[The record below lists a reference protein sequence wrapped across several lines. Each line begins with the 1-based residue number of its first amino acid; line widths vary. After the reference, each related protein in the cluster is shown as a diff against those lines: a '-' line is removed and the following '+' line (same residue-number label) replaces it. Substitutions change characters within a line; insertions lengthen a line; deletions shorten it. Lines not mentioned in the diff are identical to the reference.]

1 MVEITR
7 PVSTGV
13 SVAEVWVV
21 MKRFWM
27 QEQAVML
34 STRYR
39 KLLRRVHA
47 LHRHLP
53 HDHRDRSQLKHQAK
67 EAGHSSGISDGT
79 PLVEASEGLKTNPA
93 TCEVMWL
100 SSRTQPA
107 AGFSDESA
115 STCEGSRSEGVDEWF
130 DGELGGD
137 DDTEMLALVT
147 ALEHAAAAVLPEGV
161 GALPT
166 LEGGLAGDIT
176 GWAGAVVRLV
186 RSRAGELGAKPLSK
200 GMLSAATSVSS
211 QDLARGLQTSPEHVV
226 CSASAAY
233 GEPSE
238 IGQGCVGGSGH
249 CPLKEPGLR
258 PTEASS
264 PVAKVLHPRE
274 LVDVAVG
281 RDEAGDDHV
290 GGVDTV
296 VPRSVPHAHRKVTV
310 SYAST
315 FAFVDEAPQAPQ
327 DVQGAAR
334 HVRRAETSENP
345 PISGGHRRNRE
356 VRRATVAEVERS
368 SRSPARR
375 EEWAL
380 SPTNAC
386 CDPEKH
392 DVVDHAAYCPALPWR
407 VLAPVDVLP
416 VELARRAAVVRA
428 TTEGSGI
435 LLPPPPPL
443 PPSPPTRIHGFLE
456 AETPAA
462 ALRGQWL
469 KELGDDENTAT
480 FQRMARELQQLN
492 CVYGQV
498 LEKAAK
504 LQTARGQGWLAADAS
519 NALRKK
525 TSTGALET
533 LQAMDVMNGFE
544 PIGVAVARAVRR
556 AAERSKDSQECEET
570 HRCACPLL
578 QLSTTLSPATA
589 PENPKFQLTSRGS
602 EVL

>member
-1 MVEITR
+1 MVGIIR
-7 PVSTGV
+7 PVSTVV

-21 MKRFWM
+21 MQSFCV

-34 STRYR
+34 STRYK

-53 HDHRDRSQLKHQAK
+53 HDHRDRSQWKHQAR

-79 PLVEASEGLKTNPA
+79 PLVEASEGLKTTPA
-93 TCEVMWL
+93 TCEVMWP

-107 AGFSDESA
+107 AGISDEGA

-130 DGELGGD
+130 DGELGDD

-147 ALEHAAAAVLPEGV
+147 ALEHAAAVVLPEGV

-176 GWAGAVVRLV
+176 GWADSVVRLV

-211 QDLARGLQTSPEHVV
+211 QDLARRLQTSPEHVV

-238 IGQGCVGGSGH
+238 IGQGCEGGSGH
-249 CPLKEPGLR
+249 CPLKVSGLR
-258 PTEASS
+258 PAEASL
-264 PVAKVLHPRE
+264 PVAEGLPPTSRE

-281 RDEAGDDHV
+281 RDEAGDDHI

-296 VPRSVPHAHRKVTV
+296 VPSSVPHAHRKVTV

-356 VRRATVAEVERS
+356 MRRATVAEVERS

-380 SPTNAC
+380 SPPNAC

-428 TTEGSGI
+428 TTEGSRV

-443 PPSPPTRIHGFLE
+443 PPSSPARIHGFLE

-469 KELGDDENTAT
+469 KELGEDENTTT
-480 FQRMARELQQLN
+480 FQRMASELRQLN

-498 LEKAAK
+498 LEKAAM
-504 LQTARGQGWLAADAS
+504 LQTARGQGWLEADVS

-533 LQAMDVMNGFE
+533 LQAMDAMNGLE

-556 AAERSKDSQECEET
+556 AAERSKDSHECEET
-570 HRCACPLL
+570 HRCVCPLL
-578 QLSTTLSPATA
+578 QLGTTLFPATA
-589 PENPKFQLTSRGS
+589 PENPKF
-602 EVL
+602 